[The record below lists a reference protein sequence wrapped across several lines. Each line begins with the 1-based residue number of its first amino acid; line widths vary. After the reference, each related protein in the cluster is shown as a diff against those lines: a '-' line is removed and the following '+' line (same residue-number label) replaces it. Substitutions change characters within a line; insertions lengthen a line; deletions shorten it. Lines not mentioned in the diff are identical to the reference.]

1 VLKVCT
7 KCRVEKELSGFH
19 KAPTGKYGV
28 RADCKK
34 CVRSRQQNKYWE
46 DPKLYYAK
54 RKATC
59 ECGNSKSRYSIQCRK
74 CARPG
79 TSENPTYHRDKNGY
93 MVSQIS
99 GRWISQHRRVMEE
112 YLGRKLYGHENVHHK
127 NGIRDDNRIENLELW
142 STSQPS
148 GQRIVD
154 KVQWCKWFLEQYGE

>member
-1 VLKVCT
+1 MLKICT
-7 KCRVEKELSGFH
+7 KCGVEKELSEFH

-28 RADCKK
+28 RADCRQ
-34 CVRSRQQNKYWE
+34 CVRNRQQNKYWE

-54 RKATC
+54 RKAIC
-59 ECGNSKSRYSIQCRK
+59 ECGNSKSRYSIRCRK

-79 TSENPTYHRDKNGY
+79 TLENPTYHRDKNGY

-99 GRWISQHRRVMEE
+99 GKWVSQHRRVMEE
-112 YLGRKLYGHENVHHK
+112 HLGRKLYSHENVHHK

-148 GQRIVD
+148 GQRVVD